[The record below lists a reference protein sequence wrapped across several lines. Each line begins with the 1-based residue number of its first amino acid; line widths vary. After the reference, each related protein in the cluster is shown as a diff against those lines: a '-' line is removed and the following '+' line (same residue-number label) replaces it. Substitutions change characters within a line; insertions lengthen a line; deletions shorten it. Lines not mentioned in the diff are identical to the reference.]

1 MVVLTA
7 AAFTIT
13 LARNTSLKAFTVF
26 LEAPRPLTG
35 AALSVPELTRGIV
48 GLGERGQV
56 MV

>member
-48 GLGERGQV
+48 GLG
-56 MV
+56 